1 MTIKRKKASAYDT
14 VNTAAICRYIKEHSG
29 KIEKLIQDEAQLEN
43 VNRTALKQCAAEL
56 ETVAERLQYAMY
68 GIN

>member
-1 MTIKRKKASAYDT
+1 MEIAKACYS
-14 VNTAAICRYIKEHSG
+14 VS
-29 KIEKLIQDEAQLEN
+29 KLRA
-43 VNRTALKQCAAEL
+43 AAEL

>member
-14 VNTAAICRYIKEHSG
+14 VNTAAICRYIKEYSG
-29 KIEKLIQDEAQLEN
+29 KIEKLIQDEAQLE
-43 VNRTALKQCAAEL
+43 
-56 ETVAERLQYAMY
+56 AERLQYAMY